1 MGYLKKQG
9 MSGFGAQLARAISK
23 TAQIDAVPLPFP
35 KPPAYARADGA
46 RYTTQIDY
54 RPKPLPK
61 PANAHRA
68 TASRQGYL
76 SMGDSSAPPAGVS
89 LPTCP
94 TNVDGWCIPGP
105 GMKAAYVGIG
115 AATITADQVKKES
128 STASKFVSGF
138 LAALTGG
145 FGTNTMTPP
154 AQQVVVA
161 PSSGPSTT
169 TIVAIGG
176 AALLAVIL
184 LTD

>member
-1 MGYLKKQG
+1 MGYLKKKG
-9 MSGFGAQLARAISK
+9 MGGFGTQLARAISK
-23 TAQIDAVPLPFP
+23 TAQIEYRPDPFP
-35 KPPAYARADGA
+35 KPPRGHLAAPLRDRANYWSPPLDPPTTGAIRRYA
-46 RYTTQIDY
+46 
-54 RPKPLPK
+54 
-61 PANAHRA
+61 
-68 TASRQGYL
+68 
-76 SMGDSSAPPAGVS
+76 MGDSSAPPAGVS

-105 GMKAAYVGIG
+105 GMKPAYVGIG
-115 AATITADQVKKES
+115 AATVTADQVKKES
-128 STASKFVSGF
+128 STAGKFVSGF

-145 FGTNTMTPP
+145 FGTSTMTPP
-154 AQQVVVA
+154 QQPIIVA